1 MERRQSVTC
10 RSVQRGTK
18 SDGLIGGLMPQLSM
32 IQGSE
37 GVHSLRIHSPI
48 FLLSLTAI
56 ALYFCY
62 LLVAPFLR
70 AIVVGAVLAIIFYPA
85 HALIRR
91 RIRNAN
97 AAALGST
104 TLIIL
109 VLSLSSLLLSS
120 AVVRGLRDMYQ
131 AVSNSTAARGGTNPY
146 SYLLDRTLTYLG
158 DYIPFTASTLRDT
171 IATQFERSISALLGI
186 SLGAV
191 GSITSFLVNGVI
203 AFFVLF
209 FFLRG
214 GRSMM
219 RRAVVIFPLPIV
231 QTKRL
236 ITCVKDTL
244 SAVVYG
250 SLVMAA
256 LQGALTGIAFWILG
270 LPSPVLWSVATGLCA
285 LLPVFGTALIL
296 APASLM
302 LIFGGYWVK
311 ALILIIWGL
320 VVVHPIDN
328 ILRPYL
334 IGDRA
339 RLSTL
344 LVFFALLGGLKAFGG
359 VGIFLGPLI
368 LAVTMALF
376 RFLREEKRAGS
387 WRAAEESHDL

>member
-1 MERRQSVTC
+1 METRQSVTF
-10 RSVQRGTK
+10 SSAQRGTK
-18 SDGLIGGLMPQLSM
+18 YDGLIGELMPQLST

-62 LLVAPFLR
+62 LLVTPFLR
-70 AIVVGAVLAIIFYPA
+70 AIVVGAVLAILFYPA

-91 RIRNAN
+91 SIRNTN
-97 AAALGST
+97 AAALVST

-109 VLSLSSLLLSS
+109 VLGVSSLLLSS
-120 AVVRGLRDMYQ
+120 AVVSGLRDMHQ
-131 AVSNSTAARGGTNPY
+131 AVSNSTAARGGTNP
-146 SYLLDRTLTYLG
+146 SPYLLDRTLTYLG
-158 DYIPFTASTLRDT
+158 HYIPFTASTLRDT
-171 IATQFERSISALLGI
+171 IATQFEKSISALLGI

-219 RRAVVIFPLPIV
+219 RRAVVIFPLRII

-236 ITCVKDTL
+236 VTCVRDTL

-250 SLVMAA
+250 TLVMAA

-311 ALILIIWGL
+311 ALILILWGL
-320 VVVHPIDN
+320 IVVHPVDN

-339 RLSTL
+339 KLSTL
-344 LVFFALLGGLKAFGG
+344 LVFFALLGG
-359 VGIFLGPLI
+359 
-368 LAVTMALF
+368 
-376 RFLREEKRAGS
+376 
-387 WRAAEESHDL
+387 